1 MLVDTDA
8 IVIGALK
15 YKDSSLIVSCYCEKL
30 GLKSFIVKGVLNSKK
45 GLIRRSFFQS
55 LNILS
60 IITNYQKNKP
70 QRLHFFKE
78 VKIVHPIQDIH
89 LDIKKNNIALFL
101 SEILKKTLP
110 EDGGGVNVKLFY
122 SLKKSILILEQ
133 KKISSA
139 FYLKFLT
146 ELSRFLGFYP
156 NIENIQNSFFDLQN
170 GCFSNTENFG
180 NSIKGKSLSVFKKI
194 LNTSFEKVD
203 SLSISSN
210 LSKEIL
216 ENLMQYFHIHLQ
228 SFNNLKSYKILNDLF

>member
-1 MLVDTDA
+1 MSIHNA

-45 GLIRRSFFQS
+45 GLIRRSFFQA

-101 SEILKKTLP
+101 SEI
-110 EDGGGVNVKLFY
+110 G
-122 SLKKSILILEQ
+122 ILQ
-133 KKISSA
+133 D
-139 FYLKFLT
+139 
-146 ELSRFLGFYP
+146 
-156 NIENIQNSFFDLQN
+156 NS
-170 GCFSNTENFG
+170 
-180 NSIKGKSLSVFKKI
+180 
-194 LNTSFEKVD
+194 
-203 SLSISSN
+203 
-210 LSKEIL
+210 
-216 ENLMQYFHIHLQ
+216 HLDQ
-228 SFNNLKSYKILNDLF
+228 